1 MIHCCI
7 FTRHNITLLFLF
19 TAQIHKLCV
28 VYSLQVD
35 GGSLNVHINLSSL
48 DGASNTAN
56 APSSASATSSA
67 ADTSTAQQQGQQAFG
82 ASQGGRGL
90 GNTAVEAAQRLAQA
104 KRNFALAENA
114 IARLQVGE
122 MCYFDAYS

>member
-1 MIHCCI
+1 M
-7 FTRHNITLLFLF
+7 
-19 TAQIHKLCV
+19 
-28 VYSLQVD
+28 D